1 MIPRIFHHIWLG
13 PNPLPD
19 DHRPWIETWKR
30 HHPDWEFVLWTE
42 ENLPEDPIRP
52 EVAELLRAP
61 VERADILRLEVLYR
75 HGGVY
80 LDTDLECMRPLDP
93 ELDGEEFVGVCHK
106 PGRITNT
113 AIAAAPEHPL
123 LGRALEEVRPMEMY
137 WTNASERLKEV
148 AGPLLLER
156 IVGDYPEVKL
166 LEPPVFFPAT
176 PEEREEA
183 IAVHHMARVWH
194 NTTTLRAAMLRAEKR
209 LEKTKAKLA
218 EEERAHKATKQRL
231 RELEERLGLQK
242 TKAKLAD
249 EEEAHR
255 ATKKRLKRLETPRKK
270 ARPAR
275 DEDRQDGERDESR
288 SPKRE
293 KRQKRAWMR
302 RSS

>member
-1 MIPRIFHHIWLG
+1 MIPKTFHHIWLG
-13 PNPLPD
+13 PDPLPD
-19 DHRPWIETWKR
+19 DHRPWIDTWRR

-52 EVAELLRAP
+52 EVVERLRAP
-61 VERADILRLEVLYR
+61 VERADILRLEILYR

-80 LDTDLECMRPLDP
+80 LDTDLECLRPIDP

-113 AIAAAPEHPL
+113 AIASAPQHPL

-137 WTNASERLKEV
+137 WTSASQRLKEV
-148 AGPLLLER
+148 AGPLLLEK
-156 IVGDYPEVKL
+156 IVVDYPEVKL
-166 LEPPVFFPAT
+166 LDPPVFFPET
-176 PEEREEA
+176 PEEREDA

-209 LEKTKAKLA
+209 LEKTKTKLA

-231 RELEERLGLQK
+231 RELEERLGLVK
-242 TKAKLAD
+242 TKARLA
-249 EEEAHR
+249 EEEDAHR
-255 ATKKRLKRLETPRKK
+255 ATKKRLKKLEAPRKK
-270 ARPAR
+270 AKAEREGT
-275 DEDRQDGERDESR
+275 DGDRAPGRKSR
-288 SPKRE
+288 RRE
-293 KRQKRAWMR
+293 KRAWMR

>member
-1 MIPRIFHHIWLG
+1 MIPHTFHHIWLG
-13 PNPLPD
+13 PDPLPD
-19 DHRPWIETWKR
+19 DHGPWIETWKR

-52 EVAELLRAP
+52 EVAERLRAP
-61 VERADILRLEVLYR
+61 VERADILRLEILYR

-80 LDTDLECMRPLDP
+80 LDTDLECIRPLDP

-176 PEEREEA
+176 PEEREGA

-209 LEKTKAKLA
+209 LEKSKAKLA
-218 EEERAHKATKQRL
+218 EEERAHNATKQRL
-231 RELEERLGLQK
+231 RELEERLGMEK

-249 EEEAHR
+249 EEQAHR
-255 ATKKRLKRLETPRKK
+255 ATKKRLKKLETPRKK

-275 DEDRQDGERDESR
+275 DEDRQDGEGDEPL
-288 SPKRE
+288 SPKRQ